1 MATKTAQEPST
12 LEEFISAFNTES
24 VRVSSF
30 MLKDVASSDG
40 TRQIIIAG
48 NSIVTKYLPELLE
61 DAETITLTN
70 EEFYKYKY
78 NPKRLS
84 YDVYGT
90 TELWSMIL
98 DLNELYS
105 ATQFNLSSLLFYF
118 YRTKLW
124 TSASSAHRHRDSSEH
139 VRDYCYACPGESDD
153 YYHLVM
159 P

>member
-105 ATQFNLSSLLFYF
+105 ATQFNLRTLKLFKASAFTKFERLISLDEYIVKQNEDEVQKILDG
-118 YRTKLW
+118 K
-124 TSASSAHRHRDSSEH
+124 E
-139 VRDYCYACPGESDD
+139 
-153 YYHLVM
+153 
-159 P
+159 